1 MHLMCCAADVASL
14 AATLKVSSEDFRA
27 ALERVPPSLT
37 RGMQIVSETGT
48 PQTMCKGT

>member
-1 MHLMCCAADVASL
+1 M
-14 AATLKVSSEDFRA
+14 VSSEDFRA

-48 PQTMCKGT
+48 SQTMRKANLWVIVVA